1 MKPRNK
7 PYFWVTWLTPLL
19 SGEDNCEWKIWMKG
33 HYQDIPQRERDD
45 AFDAAKW
52 KEDHTAYLTSLRDEY
67 APKSK
72 TMLVEG
78 QTDWKLDGK
87 TATVAGKM
95 DIVTLRP
102 NLVVDAKTG
111 KPKDSHIAQVKI
123 YLLALSLNAV
133 RAATGKFSGVLRYKS
148 GKTIDVPRIEPEFKE
163 RFFDLVRRLAG
174 DEMAPTPSA
183 NECRFCDNA
192 VCEARVSETVAAKTS
207 EF

>member
-1 MKPRNK
+1 MQPRHK

-19 SGEDNCEWKIWMKG
+19 SGEDNCEYKIWMKG
-33 HYQDIPQRERDD
+33 HYRDIPKQERDD
-45 AFDAAKW
+45 DFDAAQW
-52 KEDHTAYLTSLRDEY
+52 KEEHTAYLTELRDEY

-72 TMLVEG
+72 AILVEG
-78 QTDWKLDGK
+78 QTDWKLDGQ

-95 DIVTLRP
+95 DIVTLKP

-111 KPKDSHIAQVKI
+111 KPKDSHIGQIKI

-148 GKTIDVPRIEPEFKE
+148 GKTITVPAIEPEFKE

-174 DEMAPTPSA
+174 DEMAPVPSA
-183 NECRFCDNA
+183 NECKYCDNG
-192 VCEARVSETVAAKTS
+192 VCRARVSETPSTATS